1 MDLYD
6 YNTIKR
12 ILTRHGFTFSKALGQ
27 NFLIDPTVCPRM
39 AAALEADANTGVLE
53 VGPGIGVLTKELS
66 AVCGQVAAVELDH
79 RLPEVLAETLA
90 DCPNVQVVPGDVL
103 QMDLQSLFDRQFG
116 QCSRVA
122 VCANLPYYITTPV
135 LMRFLE
141 SDLPIERLVVMVQL
155 EAARRLCAP
164 LGSRDCGAVSAA
176 VEYYTQAEILFEV
189 GRESFYPSPNV
200 DSAVISLTRRSQP
213 PVQVADEAFFF
224 RVVKGAFL
232 QRRKTL
238 ANSLNAALGVPKA
251 ELTALFQSLGL
262 GATVR
267 AEQLTMA
274 QMADL
279 ANALYQKKAEDER

>member
-27 NFLIDPTVCPRM
+27 NFLIDPSVCPRM
-39 AAALEADANTGVLE
+39 AAALEADDHTGVLE
-53 VGPGIGVLTKELS
+53 IGPGIGVLTKELS
-66 AVCGQVAAVELDH
+66 AVCGRVAAVELDR
-79 RLPEVLAETLA
+79 RLPDVLAETLA
-90 DCPNVQVVPGDVL
+90 DCSNVQVVPGDVL
-103 QMDLQSLFDRQFG
+103 QMDLQALFADQFAG
-116 QCSRVA
+116 CGRLQ

-135 LMRFLE
+135 LMRLLE
-141 SDLPIERLVVMVQL
+141 SELPIERLVVMVQL
-155 EAARRLCAP
+155 EAAKRLCAP
-164 LGSRDCGAVSAA
+164 LGTRDCGAVSAA

-200 DSAVISLTRRSQP
+200 DSAVIALTRRQQP
-213 PVQVADEAFFF
+213 PVQVTDEGYFF

-262 GATVR
+262 SATAR
-267 AEQLTMA
+267 AEQLTMS
-274 QMADL
+274 QMAAL
-279 ANALYQKKAEDER
+279 ANALYEKKA

>member
-27 NFLIDPTVCPRM
+27 NFLIDPSVCPRM
-39 AAALEADANTGVLE
+39 AAALEADDRTGVLE
-53 VGPGIGVLTKELS
+53 IGPGIGVLTKELS
-66 AVCGQVAAVELDH
+66 AVCGRVAAVELDR
-79 RLPEVLAETLA
+79 RLPDVLAETLA

-103 QMDLQSLFDRQFG
+103 QMDLQALFADQFASCDRLQ
-116 QCSRVA
+116 

-135 LMRFLE
+135 LMRLLE
-141 SDLPIERLVVMVQL
+141 SELPIERLVVMVQL
-155 EAARRLCAP
+155 EAAKRLCAP
-164 LGSRDCGAVSAA
+164 LGTRDCGAVSAA

-200 DSAVISLTRRSQP
+200 DSAVIALTRRQQP
-213 PVQVADEAFFF
+213 PVQVTDEGYFF

-262 GATVR
+262 SATVR
-267 AEQLTMA
+267 AEQLTMS
-274 QMADL
+274 QMATL
-279 ANALYQKKAEDER
+279 ANALYEKKA

>member
-27 NFLIDPTVCPRM
+27 NFLIDPSVCPRM
-39 AAALEADANTGVLE
+39 AAALEADDRTGVLE
-53 VGPGIGVLTKELS
+53 IGPGIGVLTKELS
-66 AVCGQVAAVELDH
+66 AVCGRVAAVELDR
-79 RLPEVLAETLA
+79 RLPDVLAETLA

-103 QMDLQSLFDRQFG
+103 QMDLQALFADWFADCDRLQ
-116 QCSRVA
+116 

-135 LMRFLE
+135 LMRLLE
-141 SDLPIERLVVMVQL
+141 SELPIERLVVMVQL
-155 EAARRLCAP
+155 EAAKRLCAP
-164 LGSRDCGAVSAA
+164 LGTRDCGAVSAA

-189 GRESFYPSPNV
+189 GRESFFPSPNV
-200 DSAVISLTRRSQP
+200 DSAVIALTRRKQP
-213 PVQVADEAFFF
+213 PVQVTDEGYFF

-262 GATVR
+262 SATAR
-267 AEQLTMA
+267 AEQLTMS
-274 QMADL
+274 QMAAL
-279 ANALYQKKAEDER
+279 ANALYEKKA

>member
-27 NFLIDPTVCPRM
+27 NFLIDPSVCPRM
-39 AAALEADANTGVLE
+39 AAALEADDRTGVLE
-53 VGPGIGVLTKELS
+53 IGPGIGVLTKELS
-66 AVCGQVAAVELDH
+66 AVCGRVAAVELDR
-79 RLPEVLAETLA
+79 RLPDVLAETLA

-103 QMDLQSLFDRQFG
+103 QMDLQALFADQFAG
-116 QCSRVA
+116 CGRLQ

-135 LMRFLE
+135 LMRLLE
-141 SDLPIERLVVMVQL
+141 SELPIERLVVMVQL
-155 EAARRLCAP
+155 EAAKRLCAP
-164 LGSRDCGAVSAA
+164 LGTRDCGAVSAA

-200 DSAVISLTRRSQP
+200 DSAVITLTRRQQP
-213 PVQVADEAFFF
+213 PVQVTDEGYFF

-262 GATVR
+262 SATVR
-267 AEQLTMA
+267 AEQLTMS
-274 QMADL
+274 QMAAL
-279 ANALYQKKAEDER
+279 ANALYEKKA

>member
-27 NFLIDPTVCPRM
+27 NFLIDPSVCPRM
-39 AAALEADANTGVLE
+39 AAALEADDRTGVLE
-53 VGPGIGVLTKELS
+53 IGPGIGVLTKELS
-66 AVCGQVAAVELDH
+66 AVCGRVAAVELDR
-79 RLPEVLAETLA
+79 RLPDVLAETLA
-90 DCPNVQVVPGDVL
+90 NCPNVQVVPGDVL
-103 QMDLQSLFDRQFG
+103 QMDLQALFADRFADCDRLQ
-116 QCSRVA
+116 

-135 LMRFLE
+135 LMRLLE
-141 SDLPIERLVVMVQL
+141 GELPIERLVVMVQL
-155 EAARRLCAP
+155 EAAKRLCAP
-164 LGSRDCGAVSAA
+164 LGTRDCGAVSAA

-189 GRESFYPSPNV
+189 GRESFFPSPNV
-200 DSAVISLTRRSQP
+200 DSAVIALTRRQQP
-213 PVQVADEAFFF
+213 PVQVTDEGYFF

-262 GATVR
+262 SATVR
-267 AEQLTMA
+267 AEQLTMS
-274 QMADL
+274 QMAAL
-279 ANALYQKKAEDER
+279 ANALYEKKA

>member
-27 NFLIDPTVCPRM
+27 NFLIDPSVCPRM
-39 AAALEADANTGVLE
+39 AAALEADDRTGVLE
-53 VGPGIGVLTKELS
+53 IGPGIGVLTKELS
-66 AVCGQVAAVELDH
+66 AVCGQVAAVELDR
-79 RLPEVLAETLA
+79 RLPDVLAETLA

-103 QMDLQSLFDRQFG
+103 QMDLQALFADRFADCDRLQ
-116 QCSRVA
+116 

-135 LMRFLE
+135 LMRLLE
-141 SDLPIERLVVMVQL
+141 SELPIERLVVMVQL
-155 EAARRLCAP
+155 EAAKRLCAP
-164 LGSRDCGAVSAA
+164 LGTRDCGAVSAA

-189 GRESFYPSPNV
+189 GRESFFPSPNV
-200 DSAVISLTRRSQP
+200 DSAVIALTRRQQP
-213 PVQVADEAFFF
+213 PVQVTDEGYFF

-262 GATVR
+262 SATAR
-267 AEQLTMA
+267 AEQLTMS
-274 QMADL
+274 QMAAL
-279 ANALYQKKAEDER
+279 ANALYEKKA

>member
-27 NFLIDPTVCPRM
+27 NFLIDPSVCPRM
-39 AAALEADANTGVLE
+39 AAALEADDRTGVLE
-53 VGPGIGVLTKELS
+53 IGPGIGVLTKELS
-66 AVCGQVAAVELDH
+66 AVCGRVAAVELDR
-79 RLPEVLAETLA
+79 RLPDVLAETLA

-103 QMDLQSLFDRQFG
+103 QMDLQALFADQFAG
-116 QCSRVA
+116 CGRLQ

-135 LMRFLE
+135 LMRLLE
-141 SDLPIERLVVMVQL
+141 SELPIERLVVMVQL
-155 EAARRLCAP
+155 EAAKRLCAP
-164 LGSRDCGAVSAA
+164 LGTRDCGAVSAA

-189 GRESFYPSPNV
+189 GRESFFPSPNV
-200 DSAVISLTRRSQP
+200 DSAVIALTRRQQP
-213 PVQVADEAFFF
+213 PVQVTDEGYFF

-262 GATVR
+262 SATAR
-267 AEQLTMA
+267 AEQLTMS
-274 QMADL
+274 QMAAL
-279 ANALYQKKAEDER
+279 ANALYEKKA

>member
-27 NFLIDPTVCPRM
+27 NFLIDPSVCPRM
-39 AAALEADANTGVLE
+39 AAALEADDRTGVLE
-53 VGPGIGVLTKELS
+53 IGPGIGVLTKELS
-66 AVCGQVAAVELDH
+66 AVCGRVAAVELDR
-79 RLPEVLAETLA
+79 RLPDVLAETLA
-90 DCPNVQVVPGDVL
+90 DCSNVQVVPGDVL
-103 QMDLQSLFDRQFG
+103 QMDLQALFADRFAGCDRLQ
-116 QCSRVA
+116 
-122 VCANLPYYITTPV
+122 VCATLPYYITTPV
-135 LMRFLE
+135 LMRLLE
-141 SDLPIERLVVMVQL
+141 SELPIERLVVMVQL
-155 EAARRLCAP
+155 EAAKRLCAP
-164 LGSRDCGAVSAA
+164 LGTRDCGAVSAA

-200 DSAVISLTRRSQP
+200 DSAVIALTRRQQP
-213 PVQVADEAFFF
+213 PVQVTDEGYFF

-262 GATVR
+262 SATVR
-267 AEQLTMA
+267 AEQLTMS
-274 QMADL
+274 QMAAL
-279 ANALYQKKAEDER
+279 ANALYEKKA

>member
-27 NFLIDPTVCPRM
+27 NFLIDPSVCPRM
-39 AAALEADANTGVLE
+39 AAALEADDHTGVLE
-53 VGPGIGVLTKELS
+53 IGPGIGVLTKELS
-66 AVCGQVAAVELDH
+66 AVCGRVAAVELDR
-79 RLPEVLAETLA
+79 RLPDVLAETLA

-103 QMDLQSLFDRQFG
+103 QMDLQALFADRFAGCDRLQ
-116 QCSRVA
+116 
-122 VCANLPYYITTPV
+122 VCANLPYNITTPV
-135 LMRFLE
+135 LMRLLE
-141 SDLPIERLVVMVQL
+141 SELPIERLVVMVQL
-155 EAARRLCAP
+155 EAAKRLCAP

-200 DSAVISLTRRSQP
+200 DSAVIALTRRQQP
-213 PVQVADEAFFF
+213 PVQVTDEGYFF

-262 GATVR
+262 SATVR
-267 AEQLTMA
+267 AEQLTMS
-274 QMADL
+274 QMAAL
-279 ANALYQKKAEDER
+279 ANALYEKKA

>member
-27 NFLIDPTVCPRM
+27 NFLIDPSVCPRM
-39 AAALEADANTGVLE
+39 AAALEADDRTGVLE
-53 VGPGIGVLTKELS
+53 IGPGIGVLTKELS
-66 AVCGQVAAVELDH
+66 AVCGRVAAVELDR
-79 RLPEVLAETLA
+79 RLPDVLAETLA

-103 QMDLQSLFDRQFG
+103 QMDLQALFADQFASCDRLQ
-116 QCSRVA
+116 

-135 LMRFLE
+135 LMRLLE
-141 SDLPIERLVVMVQL
+141 SELPIERLVVMVQL
-155 EAARRLCAP
+155 EAAKRLCAP
-164 LGSRDCGAVSAA
+164 LGTRDCGAVSAA

-200 DSAVISLTRRSQP
+200 DSAVIALTRRQQP
-213 PVQVADEAFFF
+213 PVQVKDEGYFF

-262 GATVR
+262 SATAR
-267 AEQLTMA
+267 AEQLTMS
-274 QMADL
+274 QMAAL
-279 ANALYQKKAEDER
+279 ANALYEKKA

>member
-27 NFLIDPTVCPRM
+27 NFLIDPSVCPRM
-39 AAALEADANTGVLE
+39 AAALEADDHTGVLE
-53 VGPGIGVLTKELS
+53 IGPGIGVLTKELS
-66 AVCGQVAAVELDH
+66 AVCGRVAAVELDR
-79 RLPEVLAETLA
+79 RLPDVLAETLA
-90 DCPNVQVVPGDVL
+90 DCSNVQVVPGDVL
-103 QMDLQSLFDRQFG
+103 QMDLQALFADQFAG
-116 QCSRVA
+116 CGRLQ

-135 LMRFLE
+135 LMRLLE
-141 SDLPIERLVVMVQL
+141 SELPIERLVVMVQL
-155 EAARRLCAP
+155 EAAKRLCAP
-164 LGSRDCGAVSAA
+164 LGTRDCGAVSAA

-189 GRESFYPSPNV
+189 GRESFFPSPNV
-200 DSAVISLTRRSQP
+200 DSAVIALTRRQQP
-213 PVQVADEAFFF
+213 PVQVTDEGYFF

-262 GATVR
+262 SATAR
-267 AEQLTMA
+267 AEQLTMS
-274 QMADL
+274 QMAAL
-279 ANALYQKKAEDER
+279 ANALYEKKA

>member
-27 NFLIDPTVCPRM
+27 NFLIDPSVCPRM
-39 AAALEADANTGVLE
+39 AAALEADDRTGVLE
-53 VGPGIGVLTKELS
+53 IGPGIGVLTKELS
-66 AVCGQVAAVELDH
+66 AVCGRVAAVELDR
-79 RLPEVLAETLA
+79 RLPDVLAETLA
-90 DCPNVQVVPGDVL
+90 DCSNVQVVPGDVL
-103 QMDLQSLFDRQFG
+103 QMDLQALFADQFAG
-116 QCSRVA
+116 CGRLQ

-135 LMRFLE
+135 LMRLLE
-141 SDLPIERLVVMVQL
+141 SELPIERLVVMVQL
-155 EAARRLCAP
+155 EAAKRLCAP
-164 LGSRDCGAVSAA
+164 LGTRNCGAVSAA

-200 DSAVISLTRRSQP
+200 DSAVIALTRRQQP
-213 PVQVADEAFFF
+213 PVQVTDEGYFF

-262 GATVR
+262 SATAR
-267 AEQLTMA
+267 AEQLTMS
-274 QMADL
+274 QMAAL
-279 ANALYQKKAEDER
+279 ANALYEKKA

>member
-27 NFLIDPTVCPRM
+27 NFLIDPSVCPRM
-39 AAALEADANTGVLE
+39 AAALEADDRTGVLE
-53 VGPGIGVLTKELS
+53 IGPGIGVLTKELS
-66 AVCGQVAAVELDH
+66 AVCGRVAAVELDR
-79 RLPEVLAETLA
+79 RLPDVLAETLA

-103 QMDLQSLFDRQFG
+103 QMDLQALFADQFAG
-116 QCSRVA
+116 CGRLQ

-135 LMRFLE
+135 LMRLLE
-141 SDLPIERLVVMVQL
+141 SELPIERLVVMVQL
-155 EAARRLCAP
+155 EAAKRLCAP
-164 LGSRDCGAVSAA
+164 LGTRDCGAVSAA

-200 DSAVISLTRRSQP
+200 DSAVIALTRRQQP
-213 PVQVADEAFFF
+213 PVQVTDEGYFF

-262 GATVR
+262 SATVR
-267 AEQLTMA
+267 AEQLTMS
-274 QMADL
+274 QMAAL
-279 ANALYQKKAEDER
+279 ANALYEKKA

>member
-27 NFLIDPTVCPRM
+27 NFLIDPSVCPRM
-39 AAALEADANTGVLE
+39 AAALEADDRTGVLE
-53 VGPGIGVLTKELS
+53 IGPGIGVLTKELS
-66 AVCGQVAAVELDH
+66 AVCGRVAAVELDR
-79 RLPEVLAETLA
+79 RLPDVLAETLA

-103 QMDLQSLFDRQFG
+103 QMDLQALLADRFADCDRLQ
-116 QCSRVA
+116 

-135 LMRFLE
+135 LMRLLE
-141 SDLPIERLVVMVQL
+141 SELPIERLVVMVQL
-155 EAARRLCAP
+155 EAAKRLCAP
-164 LGSRDCGAVSAA
+164 LGTRDCGAVSAA

-189 GRESFYPSPNV
+189 GRESFFPSPNV
-200 DSAVISLTRRSQP
+200 DSAVIALTRRQQP
-213 PVQVADEAFFF
+213 PVQVTDEGYFF

-262 GATVR
+262 SATAR
-267 AEQLTMA
+267 AEQLTMS
-274 QMADL
+274 QMAAL
-279 ANALYQKKAEDER
+279 ANALYEKKA

>member
-27 NFLIDPTVCPRM
+27 NFLIDPSVCPRM
-39 AAALEADANTGVLE
+39 AAALEADDRTGVLE
-53 VGPGIGVLTKELS
+53 IGPGIGVLTKELS
-66 AVCGQVAAVELDH
+66 AVCGQVAAVELDR
-79 RLPEVLAETLA
+79 RLPDVLAETLA

-103 QMDLQSLFDRQFG
+103 QMDLQALFADQFASCDRLQ
-116 QCSRVA
+116 

-135 LMRFLE
+135 LMRLLE
-141 SDLPIERLVVMVQL
+141 GELPIERLVVMVQL
-155 EAARRLCAP
+155 EAAKRLCAP
-164 LGSRDCGAVSAA
+164 LGTRDCGAVSAA

-189 GRESFYPSPNV
+189 GRESFFPSPNV
-200 DSAVISLTRRSQP
+200 DSAVIALTRRQQP
-213 PVQVADEAFFF
+213 PVQVTDEGYFF

-262 GATVR
+262 SATVR
-267 AEQLTMA
+267 AEQLTMS
-274 QMADL
+274 QMAAL
-279 ANALYQKKAEDER
+279 ANALYEKKA

>member
-6 YNTIKR
+6 YNTIKK

-27 NFLIDPTVCPRM
+27 NFLIDPSVCPRM
-39 AAALEADANTGVLE
+39 AAALEADDRTGVLE
-53 VGPGIGVLTKELS
+53 IGPGIGVLTKELS
-66 AVCGQVAAVELDH
+66 AVCGRVAAVELDR
-79 RLPEVLAETLA
+79 RLPDVLAETLA

-103 QMDLQSLFDRQFG
+103 QMDLQALFADQFASCDRLQ
-116 QCSRVA
+116 

-135 LMRFLE
+135 LMRLLE
-141 SDLPIERLVVMVQL
+141 SELPIERLVVMVQL
-155 EAARRLCAP
+155 EAAKRLCAP
-164 LGSRDCGAVSAA
+164 LGTRDCGAVSAA

-189 GRESFYPSPNV
+189 GRESFFPSPNV
-200 DSAVISLTRRSQP
+200 DSAVIALTRRQQP
-213 PVQVADEAFFF
+213 PVQVTDEGYFF

-262 GATVR
+262 SATAR
-267 AEQLTMA
+267 AEQLSMS
-274 QMADL
+274 QMAAL
-279 ANALYQKKAEDER
+279 ANALYEKKA

>member
-27 NFLIDPTVCPRM
+27 NFLIDPSVCPRM
-39 AAALEADANTGVLE
+39 AAALEADDHTGVLE
-53 VGPGIGVLTKELS
+53 IGPGIGVLTKELS
-66 AVCGQVAAVELDH
+66 AVCGRVAAVELDR
-79 RLPEVLAETLA
+79 RLPDVLAETLA
-90 DCPNVQVVPGDVL
+90 DCSNVQVVPGDVL
-103 QMDLQSLFDRQFG
+103 QMDLQALFADQFAG
-116 QCSRVA
+116 CGRLQ

-135 LMRFLE
+135 LMRLLE
-141 SDLPIERLVVMVQL
+141 SELPIERLVVMVQL
-155 EAARRLCAP
+155 EAAKRLCAP
-164 LGSRDCGAVSAA
+164 LGTRDCGAVSAA

-200 DSAVISLTRRSQP
+200 DSAVIALTRRQQP
-213 PVQVADEAFFF
+213 PVQVTDEGYFF

-262 GATVR
+262 SATAR
-267 AEQLTMA
+267 AEQLTMS
-274 QMADL
+274 QMAAL
-279 ANALYQKKAEDER
+279 ANALYEKKV

>member
-27 NFLIDPTVCPRM
+27 NFLIDPSVCPRM
-39 AAALEADANTGVLE
+39 AAALEADDRTGVLE
-53 VGPGIGVLTKELS
+53 IGPGIGVLTKELS
-66 AVCGQVAAVELDH
+66 AVCGRVAAVELDR
-79 RLPEVLAETLA
+79 RLPDVLAETLA

-103 QMDLQSLFDRQFG
+103 QMDLQALFADQFASCDRLQ
-116 QCSRVA
+116 

-135 LMRFLE
+135 LMRLLE
-141 SDLPIERLVVMVQL
+141 SELPIERLVVMVQL
-155 EAARRLCAP
+155 EAAKRLCAP
-164 LGSRDCGAVSAA
+164 LGTRDCGAVSAA

-200 DSAVISLTRRSQP
+200 DSAVIALTRRQQP
-213 PVQVADEAFFF
+213 PVQVTDEGYFF

-251 ELTALFQSLGL
+251 ELTVLFQSLGL
-262 GATVR
+262 SATAR
-267 AEQLTMA
+267 AEQLTMS
-274 QMADL
+274 QMAAL
-279 ANALYQKKAEDER
+279 ANALYEKKA

>member
-27 NFLIDPTVCPRM
+27 NFLIDPSVCPRM
-39 AAALEADANTGVLE
+39 AAALEADDRTGVLE
-53 VGPGIGVLTKELS
+53 IGPGIGVLTKELS
-66 AVCGQVAAVELDH
+66 AVCGRVAAVELDR
-79 RLPEVLAETLA
+79 RLPDVLAETLA
-90 DCPNVQVVPGDVL
+90 NCPNVQVVPGDVL
-103 QMDLQSLFDRQFG
+103 QMDLQALFADRFAVCDRLQ
-116 QCSRVA
+116 

-135 LMRFLE
+135 LMRLLE
-141 SDLPIERLVVMVQL
+141 SELPIERLVVMVQL
-155 EAARRLCAP
+155 EAAKRLCAP
-164 LGSRDCGAVSAA
+164 LGARDCGAVSAA

-200 DSAVISLTRRSQP
+200 DSAVIALTRRQQP
-213 PVQVADEAFFF
+213 PVQVTDEGYFF

-262 GATVR
+262 SATAR
-267 AEQLTMA
+267 AEQLTMS
-274 QMADL
+274 QMAAL
-279 ANALYQKKAEDER
+279 ANALYEKKA

>member
-27 NFLIDPTVCPRM
+27 NFLIDPSVCPRM
-39 AAALEADANTGVLE
+39 AAALEADDRTGVLE
-53 VGPGIGVLTKELS
+53 IGPGIGVLTKELS
-66 AVCGQVAAVELDH
+66 AVCGRVAAVELDR
-79 RLPEVLAETLA
+79 RLPDVLAETLA
-90 DCPNVQVVPGDVL
+90 DCSNVQVVPGDVL
-103 QMDLQSLFDRQFG
+103 QMDLQALFADQFAG
-116 QCSRVA
+116 CGRLQ

-135 LMRFLE
+135 LMRLLE
-141 SDLPIERLVVMVQL
+141 SELPIERLVVMVQL
-155 EAARRLCAP
+155 EAAKRLCAP
-164 LGSRDCGAVSAA
+164 LGTRDCGAVSAA

-200 DSAVISLTRRSQP
+200 DSAVIALTRRQQP
-213 PVQVADEAFFF
+213 PVQVTDEGYFF

-251 ELTALFQSLGL
+251 DLTALFQSLGL
-262 GATVR
+262 SATAR
-267 AEQLTMA
+267 AEQLTMS
-274 QMADL
+274 QMAAL
-279 ANALYQKKAEDER
+279 ANALYEKKA

>member
-27 NFLIDPTVCPRM
+27 NFLIDPSVCPRM
-39 AAALEADANTGVLE
+39 AAALEADDHTGVLE
-53 VGPGIGVLTKELS
+53 IGPGIGVLTKELS
-66 AVCGQVAAVELDH
+66 AVCGRVAAVELDR
-79 RLPEVLAETLA
+79 RLPDVLAETLA
-90 DCPNVQVVPGDVL
+90 DCSNVQVVPGDVL
-103 QMDLQSLFDRQFG
+103 QMDLQALFADRFAGCDRFQ
-116 QCSRVA
+116 

-135 LMRFLE
+135 LMRLLE
-141 SDLPIERLVVMVQL
+141 SELPIERLVVMVQL
-155 EAARRLCAP
+155 EAAKRLCAP
-164 LGSRDCGAVSAA
+164 LGTRDCGAVSAA

-189 GRESFYPSPNV
+189 GRESFFPSPNV
-200 DSAVISLTRRSQP
+200 DSAVIALTRRQQP
-213 PVQVADEAFFF
+213 PVQVTDEGYFF

-262 GATVR
+262 SATAR
-267 AEQLTMA
+267 AEQLTMS
-274 QMADL
+274 QMAAL
-279 ANALYQKKAEDER
+279 ANALYEKKA

>member
-27 NFLIDPTVCPRM
+27 NFLIDPSVCPRM
-39 AAALEADANTGVLE
+39 AAALEADDRTGVLE
-53 VGPGIGVLTKELS
+53 IGPGIGVLTKELS
-66 AVCGQVAAVELDH
+66 AVCGRVAAVELDR
-79 RLPEVLAETLA
+79 RLPDVLAETLA

-103 QMDLQSLFDRQFG
+103 QMDLQALFADRFAVCDRLQ
-116 QCSRVA
+116 

-135 LMRFLE
+135 LMRLLE
-141 SDLPIERLVVMVQL
+141 SELPIERLVVMVQL
-155 EAARRLCAP
+155 EAAKRLCAP
-164 LGSRDCGAVSAA
+164 LGTRDCGAVSAA

-200 DSAVISLTRRSQP
+200 DSAVIALTRRQQP
-213 PVQVADEAFFF
+213 PVQVTDEDYFF

-262 GATVR
+262 SATVR
-267 AEQLTMA
+267 AEQLTMS
-274 QMADL
+274 QMAAL
-279 ANALYQKKAEDER
+279 ANALYEKKA

>member
-27 NFLIDPTVCPRM
+27 NFLIDPSVCPRM
-39 AAALEADANTGVLE
+39 AAALEADDRTGVLE
-53 VGPGIGVLTKELS
+53 IGPGIGVLTKELS
-66 AVCGQVAAVELDH
+66 AVCGRVAAVELDR
-79 RLPEVLAETLA
+79 RLPDVLAETLA
-90 DCPNVQVVPGDVL
+90 NCSNVQVVPGDVL
-103 QMDLQSLFDRQFG
+103 QMDLQALFADQFAGCDRLQ
-116 QCSRVA
+116 
-122 VCANLPYYITTPV
+122 VCANLPYSITPPV
-135 LMRFLE
+135 LMRLLE
-141 SDLPIERLVVMVQL
+141 SELPIERLVVMVQL
-155 EAARRLCAP
+155 EAAKRLCAP
-164 LGSRDCGAVSAA
+164 LGTRDCGAVSAA

-200 DSAVISLTRRSQP
+200 DSAVIALTRRQQP
-213 PVQVADEAFFF
+213 PVQVTDEGYFF

-262 GATVR
+262 SATAR
-267 AEQLTMA
+267 AEQLTMS
-274 QMADL
+274 QMAAL
-279 ANALYQKKAEDER
+279 ANALYEKKA

>member
-27 NFLIDPTVCPRM
+27 NFLIDPSVCPRM
-39 AAALEADANTGVLE
+39 AAALEADNRTGVLE
-53 VGPGIGVLTKELS
+53 IGPGIGVLTKELS
-66 AVCGQVAAVELDH
+66 AVCGQVAAVELDR
-79 RLPEVLAETLA
+79 RLPDVLAETLA
-90 DCPNVQVVPGDVL
+90 NCPNVQVVPGDVL
-103 QMDLQSLFDRQFG
+103 QMDLQALFADRFTGCDRLQ
-116 QCSRVA
+116 

-135 LMRFLE
+135 LMRLLE
-141 SDLPIERLVVMVQL
+141 SELPIERLVVMVQL
-155 EAARRLCAP
+155 EAAKRLCAP
-164 LGSRDCGAVSAA
+164 LGTRDCGAVSAA

-200 DSAVISLTRRSQP
+200 DSAVIALTRRQQP
-213 PVQVADEAFFF
+213 PVQVTDEGYFF

-262 GATVR
+262 SATVR
-267 AEQLTMA
+267 AEQLTMS
-274 QMADL
+274 QMAAL
-279 ANALYQKKAEDER
+279 ANALYEKKA

>member
-27 NFLIDPTVCPRM
+27 NFLIDPSVCPRM
-39 AAALEADANTGVLE
+39 AAALEADDRTGVLE
-53 VGPGIGVLTKELS
+53 IGPGIGVLTKELS
-66 AVCGQVAAVELDH
+66 AVCGRVAAVELDR
-79 RLPEVLAETLA
+79 RLPDVLAETLA

-103 QMDLQSLFDRQFG
+103 QMDLQALFADQFAGCDRMQ
-116 QCSRVA
+116 

-135 LMRFLE
+135 LMRLLE
-141 SDLPIERLVVMVQL
+141 SELPIERLVVMVQL
-155 EAARRLCAP
+155 EAAKRLCAP
-164 LGSRDCGAVSAA
+164 LGTRDCGAVSAA

-189 GRESFYPSPNV
+189 GR
-200 DSAVISLTRRSQP
+200 AVIALTRRQQP
-213 PVQVADEAFFF
+213 PVQVTDEGYFF

-262 GATVR
+262 SATAR
-267 AEQLTMA
+267 AEQLTMS
-274 QMADL
+274 QMAAL
-279 ANALYQKKAEDER
+279 ANALYEKKA

>member
-27 NFLIDPTVCPRM
+27 NFLIDPSVCPRM
-39 AAALEADANTGVLE
+39 AAALEADDHTGVLE
-53 VGPGIGVLTKELS
+53 IGPGIGVLTKELS
-66 AVCGQVAAVELDH
+66 AVCGRVAAVELDR
-79 RLPEVLAETLA
+79 RLPDVLAETLA
-90 DCPNVQVVPGDVL
+90 DCSNVQVVPGDVL
-103 QMDLQSLFDRQFG
+103 QMDLQALFADQFAG
-116 QCSRVA
+116 CGRLQ

-135 LMRFLE
+135 LMRLLE
-141 SDLPIERLVVMVQL
+141 SELPIERLVVMVQL
-155 EAARRLCAP
+155 EAAKRLCAP
-164 LGSRDCGAVSAA
+164 LGTRDCGAVSAA

-200 DSAVISLTRRSQP
+200 DSAVIALTRRQQP
-213 PVQVADEAFFF
+213 PVQVTDEGYFF

-251 ELTALFQSLGL
+251 ELTALFQSLRL
-262 GATVR
+262 SATAR
-267 AEQLTMA
+267 AEQLTMS
-274 QMADL
+274 QMAAL
-279 ANALYQKKAEDER
+279 ANALYEKKA

>member
-27 NFLIDPTVCPRM
+27 NFLIDPSVCSRM
-39 AAALEADANTGVLE
+39 AAALEADDRTGVLE
-53 VGPGIGVLTKELS
+53 IGPGIGVLTKELS
-66 AVCGQVAAVELDH
+66 AVCGRVAAVELDR
-79 RLPEVLAETLA
+79 RLPDVLAETLA

-103 QMDLQSLFDRQFG
+103 QMDLQALFADQFADCDRLQ
-116 QCSRVA
+116 

-135 LMRFLE
+135 LMRLLE
-141 SDLPIERLVVMVQL
+141 SELPIERLVVMVQL
-155 EAARRLCAP
+155 EAAKRLCAP
-164 LGSRDCGAVSAA
+164 LGTRDCGAVSAA

-189 GRESFYPSPNV
+189 GRESFFPSPNV
-200 DSAVISLTRRSQP
+200 DSAVIALTRRQQP
-213 PVQVADEAFFF
+213 PVQVTDEGYFF

-262 GATVR
+262 SATAR
-267 AEQLTMA
+267 AEQLTMS
-274 QMADL
+274 QMAAL
-279 ANALYQKKAEDER
+279 ANALYEKKA

>member
-12 ILTRHGFTFSKALGQ
+12 ILTRHGFTFSKALWQ
-27 NFLIDPTVCPRM
+27 NFLIDPSVCPRM
-39 AAALEADANTGVLE
+39 AAALEADDHTGVLE
-53 VGPGIGVLTKELS
+53 IGPGIGVLTKELS
-66 AVCGQVAAVELDH
+66 AVCGRVAAVELDR
-79 RLPEVLAETLA
+79 RLPDVLAETLA
-90 DCPNVQVVPGDVL
+90 DCSNVQVVPGDVL
-103 QMDLQSLFDRQFG
+103 QMDLQALFADQFAG
-116 QCSRVA
+116 CGRLQ

-135 LMRFLE
+135 LMRLLE
-141 SDLPIERLVVMVQL
+141 SELPIERLVVMVQL
-155 EAARRLCAP
+155 EAAKRLCAP
-164 LGSRDCGAVSAA
+164 LGTRDCGAVSAA

-200 DSAVISLTRRSQP
+200 DSAVIALTRRQQP
-213 PVQVADEAFFF
+213 PVQVTDEGYFF

-262 GATVR
+262 SATAR
-267 AEQLTMA
+267 AEQLTMS
-274 QMADL
+274 QMAAL
-279 ANALYQKKAEDER
+279 ANALYEKKA

>member
-27 NFLIDPTVCPRM
+27 NFLIDPSVCPRM
-39 AAALEADANTGVLE
+39 AAALEADDRTGVLE
-53 VGPGIGVLTKELS
+53 IGPGIGVLTKELS
-66 AVCGQVAAVELDH
+66 AVCGRVAAVELDR
-79 RLPEVLAETLA
+79 RLPDVLAETLA

-103 QMDLQSLFDRQFG
+103 QMDLQALFADRFASCDRLQ
-116 QCSRVA
+116 

-135 LMRFLE
+135 LMRLLE
-141 SDLPIERLVVMVQL
+141 SELPIERLVVMVQL
-155 EAARRLCAP
+155 EAAKRLCAP
-164 LGSRDCGAVSAA
+164 LGTRDCGAVSAA

-200 DSAVISLTRRSQP
+200 DSAVIALTRRQQP
-213 PVQVADEAFFF
+213 PVQVTDEGHFF

-262 GATVR
+262 SATVR
-267 AEQLTMA
+267 AEQLTMS
-274 QMADL
+274 QMAAL
-279 ANALYQKKAEDER
+279 ANALYEKKA

>member
-27 NFLIDPTVCPRM
+27 NFLIDPSVCPRM
-39 AAALEADANTGVLE
+39 AAALEADDRTGVLE
-53 VGPGIGVLTKELS
+53 IGPGIGVLTKELS
-66 AVCGQVAAVELDH
+66 AVCGRVAAVELDR
-79 RLPEVLAETLA
+79 RLPDVLAETLA

-103 QMDLQSLFDRQFG
+103 QMDLQALFADQFTGCDRLQ
-116 QCSRVA
+116 

-135 LMRFLE
+135 LMRLLE
-141 SDLPIERLVVMVQL
+141 SELPIERLVVMVQL
-155 EAARRLCAP
+155 EAAKRLCAP
-164 LGSRDCGAVSAA
+164 LGTRDCGAVSAA

-200 DSAVISLTRRSQP
+200 DSAVIALTRRQQP
-213 PVQVADEAFFF
+213 PVQVTDEGYFF

-262 GATVR
+262 SATVR
-267 AEQLTMA
+267 AEQLTMS
-274 QMADL
+274 QMAAL
-279 ANALYQKKAEDER
+279 ANALYEKKA

>member
-27 NFLIDPTVCPRM
+27 NFLIDPSVCPRM
-39 AAALEADANTGVLE
+39 AAALEADDRTGVLE
-53 VGPGIGVLTKELS
+53 IGPGIGVLTKELS
-66 AVCGQVAAVELDH
+66 AVCGRVAAVELDR
-79 RLPEVLAETLA
+79 RLPDVLAETLA
-90 DCPNVQVVPGDVL
+90 DCSNVQVVPGDVL
-103 QMDLQSLFDRQFG
+103 QMDLQALFADQFAG
-116 QCSRVA
+116 CGRLQ

-135 LMRFLE
+135 LMRLLE
-141 SDLPIERLVVMVQL
+141 SELPIERLVVMVQL
-155 EAARRLCAP
+155 EAAKRLCAP
-164 LGSRDCGAVSAA
+164 LGTRDCGAVSAA

-200 DSAVISLTRRSQP
+200 DSAVIALTRRQQP
-213 PVQVADEAFFF
+213 PVQVTDEGYFF

-262 GATVR
+262 SATAR
-267 AEQLTMA
+267 AEQLTMS
-274 QMADL
+274 QMAAL
-279 ANALYQKKAEDER
+279 ANALYEKKA

>member
-27 NFLIDPTVCPRM
+27 NFLIDPSVCPRM
-39 AAALEADANTGVLE
+39 AAALEADDHTGVLE
-53 VGPGIGVLTKELS
+53 IGPGIGVLTKELS
-66 AVCGQVAAVELDH
+66 AVCGRVAAVELDR
-79 RLPEVLAETLA
+79 RLPDVLAETLA
-90 DCPNVQVVPGDVL
+90 DCSNVQVVPGDVL
-103 QMDLQSLFDRQFG
+103 QMDLQALFADQFAG
-116 QCSRVA
+116 CGRLQ

-135 LMRFLE
+135 LMRLLE
-141 SDLPIERLVVMVQL
+141 SELPIERLVVMVQL
-155 EAARRLCAP
+155 EAAKRLCAP
-164 LGSRDCGAVSAA
+164 LGTRDCGAVSAA
-176 VEYYTQAEILFEV
+176 VEYYTQPEILFEV

-200 DSAVISLTRRSQP
+200 DSAVIALTRRQQP
-213 PVQVADEAFFF
+213 PVQVTDEGYFF

-262 GATVR
+262 SATAR
-267 AEQLTMA
+267 AEQLTMS
-274 QMADL
+274 QMAAL
-279 ANALYQKKAEDER
+279 ANALYEKKA

>member
-27 NFLIDPTVCPRM
+27 NFLIDPSVCPRM
-39 AAALEADANTGVLE
+39 AAALEADDHTGVLE
-53 VGPGIGVLTKELS
+53 IGPGIGVLTKELS
-66 AVCGQVAAVELDH
+66 AVCGRVAAVELDR
-79 RLPEVLAETLA
+79 RLPDVLAETLA
-90 DCPNVQVVPGDVL
+90 DCSNVQVVPGDVL
-103 QMDLQSLFDRQFG
+103 QMDLQALFADQFAG
-116 QCSRVA
+116 CGRLQ

-135 LMRFLE
+135 LMRLLE
-141 SDLPIERLVVMVQL
+141 SELPIERLVVMVQL
-155 EAARRLCAP
+155 EAAKRLCAP
-164 LGSRDCGAVSAA
+164 LGTRDCGAVSAA

-200 DSAVISLTRRSQP
+200 DSAVIALTRRQQP
-213 PVQVADEAFFF
+213 PVQVTDEGYFF

-262 GATVR
+262 SATAR
-267 AEQLTMA
+267 AEQLAMS
-274 QMADL
+274 QMAAL
-279 ANALYQKKAEDER
+279 ANALYEKKA

>member
-27 NFLIDPTVCPRM
+27 NFLIDPSVCPRM
-39 AAALEADANTGVLE
+39 AAALEADDHTGVLE
-53 VGPGIGVLTKELS
+53 IGPGIGVLTKELS
-66 AVCGQVAAVELDH
+66 AVCGRVAAVELDR
-79 RLPEVLAETLA
+79 RLPDVLAETLA

-103 QMDLQSLFDRQFG
+103 QMDLQALFADLFADCDRLQ
-116 QCSRVA
+116 

-135 LMRFLE
+135 LMRLLE
-141 SDLPIERLVVMVQL
+141 SKLPIERLVVMVQL
-155 EAARRLCAP
+155 EAAKRLCAP
-164 LGSRDCGAVSAA
+164 LGTRDCGAVSAA

-200 DSAVISLTRRSQP
+200 DSAVIALTRRQQP
-213 PVQVADEAFFF
+213 PVQVTDEDYFF

-262 GATVR
+262 SATVR
-267 AEQLTMA
+267 AEQLTMS
-274 QMADL
+274 QMAAL
-279 ANALYQKKAEDER
+279 ANALYEKKA